1 MRLRHLLLIATV
13 LFCPAISHAV
23 TCSVSNVQ
31 PINLGSVNPLSATGA
46 TSSMTFNYTCAKEL
60 GDALAGIN
68 LCFNIGASAVSGQVT
83 PRNMSL
89 NGTPAQTLAY
99 QLYQDPGHTKV
110 WGSQYQSGTTF
121 PMVQLN
127 LLNLT
132 PVTGS
137 LTVSAKIVTPQ
148 TSAVPG
154 NYQDTYTTATAFVTL
169 NPGLL
174 LPPTT
179 CGDTV
184 AARLPFTVSA
194 TVSKQC
200 NITSATDISFAPAR
214 ATGRNLTASNT
225 VGAACSNNTPYT
237 IGLQPSNGNTT
248 GNGVMTGTG
257 SNTDKVPYQLSSTPG
272 PSGTVWGN
280 TSLNTVT
287 GNGTGTTTSYPV
299 YATVPSANYT
309 PDSYADTVTIAVTY

>member
-1 MRLRHLLLIATV
+1 MRLRHLLLIAAV

-46 TSSMTFNYTCAKEL
+46 TSSMTFSYTCAKEL

-89 NGTPAQTLAY
+89 SGDPARTLTY
-99 QLYQDPGHTKV
+99 QLYQGANGTNV
-110 WGSQYQSGTTF
+110 WGSQYQTGTTF
-121 PMVQLN
+121 PIVQLN

-137 LTVSAKIVTPQ
+137 LTVSAQIVTPQ
-148 TSAVPG
+148 TAAVPG
-154 NYQDTYTTATAFVTL
+154 NYQDSYTTATAFVTL

-174 LPPTT
+174 FPPTT

-184 AARLPFTVSA
+184 AARFPFTVSA
-194 TVSKQC
+194 AVSKQC
-200 NITSATDISFAPAR
+200 NITSATNISFTPTK

-225 VGAACSNNTPYT
+225 VGVACSNNTPYT
-237 IGLQPSNGNTT
+237 IGLQPSNGNTS
-248 GNGVMTGTG
+248 GSGQMTGTG
-257 SNTDKVPYQLSSTPG
+257 TNADKVPYQLSSTPG

-280 TSLNTVT
+280 TALNTVA
-287 GNGTGTTTSYPV
+287 GNGTGTTTAYPV

-309 PDSYADTVTIAVTY
+309 PDNYADTVTVVVTY

>member
-137 LTVSAKIVTPQ
+137 LTVSAQIVTPQ

-154 NYQDTYTTATAFVTL
+154 NYQDAYTTATAFVTL

-225 VGAACSNNTPYT
+225 VGVACSNNTPYT

>member
-1 MRLRHLLLIATV
+1 MRLRHLLLIAAV

-46 TSSMTFNYTCAKEL
+46 TSSMTFSYTCTKEL

-89 NGTPAQTLAY
+89 IGTPARTLAY
-99 QLYQDPGHTKV
+99 QLYQDSGRTKV

-137 LTVSAKIVTPQ
+137 LTVSAQIVTPQ
-148 TSAVPG
+148 TAAVPG
-154 NYQDTYTTATAFVTL
+154 NYQDSYTTATALVTL

-174 LPPTT
+174 FPPTT

-225 VGAACSNNTPYT
+225 VGVACSNNTPYT
-237 IGLQPSNGNTT
+237 IGLQPSNGNTA
-248 GNGVMTGTG
+248 GSGVMAGTG

-272 PSGTVWGN
+272 PSGTIWGN
-280 TSLNTVT
+280 TALNTVA
-287 GNGTGTTTSYPV
+287 GSGTGTTTTYPV

-309 PDSYADTVTIAVTY
+309 PDNYADTVTIAVTY

>member
-1 MRLRHLLLIATV
+1 MRLRQLLFIATV
-13 LFCPAISHAV
+13 LFYPAISPAV
-23 TCSVSNVQ
+23 TCSVNNVQ
-31 PINLGSVNPLSATGA
+31 PINFGPVNPLSTTGA
-46 TSSMTFNYTCAKEL
+46 TSTMTFSYTCTKEL
-60 GDALAGIN
+60 GDTLAGIN

-89 NGTPAQTLAY
+89 SGNPTRTLTY
-99 QLYQDPGHTKV
+99 QLYQGANGTNV
-110 WGSQYQSGTTF
+110 WGSQYQAGTTF

-137 LTVSAKIVTPQ
+137 LTVSAQIVTPQ
-148 TSAVPG
+148 TAAVPG
-154 NYQDTYTTATAFVTL
+154 NYQDSYTTATAFVTL

-174 LPPTT
+174 FPPTT

-184 AARLPFTVSA
+184 AARFPFTVSA
-194 TVSKQC
+194 VVSKQC
-200 NITSATDISFAPAR
+200 NITSATNISFTPTK

-225 VGAACSNNTPYT
+225 IGVACSNNTPYT
-237 IGLQPSNGNTT
+237 IGLQPSNGNTA
-248 GNGVMTGTG
+248 GSGQMTGTG
-257 SNTDKVPYQLSSTPG
+257 TNADKVPYQLSSTPG

-280 TSLNTVT
+280 TALNTVA
-287 GNGTGTTTSYPV
+287 GNGTGTTMAYPV

-309 PDSYADTVTIAVTY
+309 PDSYADTVTVVVTY

>member
-89 NGTPAQTLAY
+89 SGTPAQTLAY

-137 LTVSAKIVTPQ
+137 LTVSAQIVTPQ

-184 AARLPFTVSA
+184 AAKLPFTVSA

-225 VGAACSNNTPYT
+225 VGVACSNNTPYT

-257 SNTDKVPYQLSSTPG
+257 PNTDKVPYQLSSTPG

-309 PDSYADTVTIAVTY
+309 PDNYADTVTIAVTY

>member
-1 MRLRHLLLIATV
+1 
-13 LFCPAISHAV
+13 
-23 TCSVSNVQ
+23 
-31 PINLGSVNPLSATGA
+31 
-46 TSSMTFNYTCAKEL
+46 MTFNYTCTKEL

-89 NGTPAQTLAY
+89 NGTPARTLAY
-99 QLYQDPGHTKV
+99 QLYQDAGHTKV

-137 LTVSAKIVTPQ
+137 LTVSAQIVTPQ

-154 NYQDTYTTATAFVTL
+154 SYQDSYTAATALVTL

-174 LPPTT
+174 FPPTT

-200 NITSATDISFAPAR
+200 NITSATNISFAPAR
-214 ATGRNLTASNT
+214 ATERNLTASNT
-225 VGAACSNNTPYT
+225 VGVACSNNTPYT
-237 IGLQPSNGNTT
+237 IGLQPSNGNTA
-248 GNGVMTGTG
+248 GSGVMAGTG

-280 TSLNTVT
+280 SSLNTVA
-287 GNGTGTTTSYPV
+287 GNGTGTTTTYPV

-309 PDSYADTVTIAVTY
+309 PDNYADTVTIAVTY

>member
-1 MRLRHLLLIATV
+1 MRLRHLLLIAAV

-46 TSSMTFNYTCAKEL
+46 TSSMTFSYTCTKEL

-89 NGTPAQTLAY
+89 SGTPARTLAY
-99 QLYQDPGHTKV
+99 QLYQDSGRTKV

-137 LTVSAKIVTPQ
+137 LTVSAQIVTPQ
-148 TSAVPG
+148 TAAVPG
-154 NYQDTYTTATAFVTL
+154 NYQDSYTTATALVTL

-174 LPPTT
+174 FPPTT

-225 VGAACSNNTPYT
+225 VGVACSNNTPYT
-237 IGLQPSNGNTT
+237 IGLQPSNGNTA
-248 GNGVMTGTG
+248 GSGVMAGTG
-257 SNTDKVPYQLSSTPG
+257 SNTDKVPYQLSSDRK
-272 PSGTVWGN
+272 SV
-280 TSLNTVT
+280 V
-287 GNGTGTTTSYPV
+287 
-299 YATVPSANYT
+299 
-309 PDSYADTVTIAVTY
+309 

>member
-46 TSSMTFNYTCAKEL
+46 TSSITFNYTCAKEL

-99 QLYQDPGHTKV
+99 QLYQDPGHTKI

-137 LTVSAKIVTPQ
+137 LTVSAQIATPQ

-225 VGAACSNNTPYT
+225 VGVACSNNTPYT

-257 SNTDKVPYQLSSTPG
+257 SNTDKVPYQFSSTPG

>member
-225 VGAACSNNTPYT
+225 VGVACSNNTPYT

>member
-1 MRLRHLLLIATV
+1 MRLRHLLLIAAV

-46 TSSMTFNYTCAKEL
+46 TSSMTFNYTCTKEL

-89 NGTPAQTLAY
+89 SGTPARTLAY
-99 QLYQDPGHTKV
+99 QLYQDAGHTKV

-137 LTVSAKIVTPQ
+137 LTVSAQIVTPQ

-154 NYQDTYTTATAFVTL
+154 SYQDSYTAATALVTSIL
-169 NPGLL
+169 DCFSRRPPVAIP
-174 LPPTT
+174 LPP
-179 CGDTV
+179 GFPSPY
-184 AARLPFTVSA
+184 RRRSA
-194 TVSKQC
+194 
-200 NITSATDISFAPAR
+200 NSAISP
-214 ATGRNLTASNT
+214 
-225 VGAACSNNTPYT
+225 
-237 IGLQPSNGNTT
+237 LQPILALRQPGRP
-248 GNGVMTGTG
+248 GVT
-257 SNTDKVPYQLSSTPG
+257 
-272 PSGTVWGN
+272 
-280 TSLNTVT
+280 
-287 GNGTGTTTSYPV
+287 
-299 YATVPSANYT
+299 
-309 PDSYADTVTIAVTY
+309 

>member
-1 MRLRHLLLIATV
+1 
-13 LFCPAISHAV
+13 
-23 TCSVSNVQ
+23 
-31 PINLGSVNPLSATGA
+31 
-46 TSSMTFNYTCAKEL
+46 
-60 GDALAGIN
+60 
-68 LCFNIGASAVSGQVT
+68 
-83 PRNMSL
+83 MSL
-89 NGTPAQTLAY
+89 SGTPARTLSY
-99 QLYQDPGHTKV
+99 QLYQDAGHSKI

-127 LLNLT
+127 LLNLI

-137 LTVSAKIVTPQ
+137 LTVSAQLVTPQ

-154 NYQDTYTTATAFVTL
+154 SYQDNFTAATALITL
-169 NPGLL
+169 NPGLVI
-174 LPPTT
+174 PPTT

-225 VGAACSNNTPYT
+225 VGVACSNNTPYT
-237 IGLQPSNGNTT
+237 IGLQPSNGNTA
-248 GNGVMTGTG
+248 GSGVMAGTG

-280 TSLNTVT
+280 TSLNTVA
-287 GNGTGTTTSYPV
+287 GNGTGTTTTYPV

-309 PDSYADTVTIAVTY
+309 PDNYADTVTIAVTY

>member
-137 LTVSAKIVTPQ
+137 LTVSAQIVTPQ

-225 VGAACSNNTPYT
+225 VGVACSNNTPYT

>member
-68 LCFNIGASAVSGQVT
+68 LCFNIGTSAVSGQVT

-137 LTVSAKIVTPQ
+137 LTVSAQIVTPQ

-225 VGAACSNNTPYT
+225 VGVACSNNTPYT

>member
-1 MRLRHLLLIATV
+1 MRLKQPLFIAAVLLY
-13 LFCPAISHAV
+13 PAVSQAV

-31 PINLGSVNPLSATGA
+31 PINFGPVNPLSIARA
-46 TSSMTFNYTCAKEL
+46 TSTMTFSYTCTKEL

-89 NGTPAQTLAY
+89 NGNPARTLTY
-99 QLYQDPGHTKV
+99 QLYQGVNGTNV
-110 WGSQYQSGTTF
+110 WGSQYQAGTTF

-137 LTVSAKIVTPQ
+137 LTVSAQIVTPQ
-148 TSAVPG
+148 TAAVPG
-154 NYQDTYTTATAFVTL
+154 NYQDSYTTATAFVTL

-174 LPPTT
+174 FPPTT

-184 AARLPFTVSA
+184 AARFPFTVSA
-194 TVSKQC
+194 AVSKQC
-200 NITSATDISFAPAR
+200 NITSANNISFTPTK
-214 ATGRNLTASNT
+214 ATGRNLTATHSLG
-225 VGAACSNNTPYT
+225 VACSNNTPYT
-237 IGLQPSNGNTT
+237 IGLQPSNGNTA
-248 GNGVMTGTG
+248 GSGQMTGTG
-257 SNTDKVPYQLSSTPG
+257 TNTDKVPYQLSSTPG

-280 TSLNTVT
+280 TALNTIA
-287 GNGTGTTTSYPV
+287 GNGTGTTTAYPV

-309 PDSYADTVTIAVTY
+309 PDDYADTVTVVVTY

>member
-1 MRLRHLLLIATV
+1 M
-13 LFCPAISHAV
+13 
-23 TCSVSNVQ
+23 SNVQ

-46 TSSMTFNYTCAKEL
+46 TSSMTFNYTCTKEL

-89 NGTPAQTLAY
+89 NGTPARTLAY
-99 QLYQDPGHTKV
+99 QLYQDAGHTKI

-137 LTVSAKIVTPQ
+137 LTVSAQIVTPQ

-154 NYQDTYTTATAFVTL
+154 SYQDSSYTAATALVTL

-174 LPPTT
+174 FPPTT

-200 NITSATDISFAPAR
+200 NITSATNISFAPAG

-225 VGAACSNNTPYT
+225 VGVACSNNTPYT
-237 IGLQPSNGNTT
+237 IGLQPSNGNTA
-248 GNGVMTGTG
+248 GSGVMAGTG

-280 TSLNTVT
+280 SSLNTIA
-287 GNGTGTTTSYPV
+287 GNGTGTTTTYPV

-309 PDSYADTVTIAVTY
+309 PDNYADTVTIAVTY

>member
-1 MRLRHLLLIATV
+1 
-13 LFCPAISHAV
+13 
-23 TCSVSNVQ
+23 
-31 PINLGSVNPLSATGA
+31 
-46 TSSMTFNYTCAKEL
+46 MTFSYTCTKEL
-60 GDALAGIN
+60 GDVLAGIN

-89 NGTPAQTLAY
+89 SGNPARTLAY
-99 QLYQDPGHTKV
+99 QLYQDSGRTKV

-137 LTVSAKIVTPQ
+137 LTVSAQIVTPQ

-154 NYQDTYTTATAFVTL
+154 NYQDNYTTATALVTL

-174 LPPTT
+174 FPPTT

-184 AARLPFTVSA
+184 AARFPFTVTA
-194 TVSKQC
+194 AVSKQC
-200 NITSATDISFAPAR
+200 NITSATNISFAPTSG
-214 ATGRNLTASNT
+214 TGRNLTASNN
-225 VGAACSNNTPYT
+225 VGVACSNNTPYT
-237 IGLQPSNGNTT
+237 IGLQPSNGNTA
-248 GNGVMTGTG
+248 GSGVMAGTG

-272 PSGTVWGN
+272 PSGMVWGN
-280 TSLNTVT
+280 TSLNTVA
-287 GNGTGTTTSYPV
+287 GSGTGTTTTYPV

-309 PDSYADTVTIAVTY
+309 PDNYADTVTIAVTY